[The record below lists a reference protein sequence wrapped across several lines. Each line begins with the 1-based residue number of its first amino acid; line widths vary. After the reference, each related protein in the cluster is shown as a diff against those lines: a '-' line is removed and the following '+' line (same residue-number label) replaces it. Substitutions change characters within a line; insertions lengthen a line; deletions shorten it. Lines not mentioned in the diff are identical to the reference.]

1 MKIVVEMPWGRNL
14 SKNHNRLGEQARR
27 NYKPDTLA
35 WMDRLGWEVKATMM
49 AFGCKRLNPPVV
61 VLVDFQYP
69 DGRKR
74 DDHNYYETICDAIKG
89 VVGVDDDLIRIST
102 GSIVVDP
109 SYPGFRIEIEEKED
123 GHGKPGRR

>member
-1 MKIVVEMPWGRNL
+1 MKITVEMPWGEDL

-27 NYKPDTLA
+27 NYKPQVLA

-49 AFGCKRLNPPVV
+49 AMGWKRLNPPVAV
-61 VLVDFQYP
+61 KVHFQYP

-74 DDHNYYETICDAIKG
+74 DDHNYYETICDALKG
-89 VVGVDDDLIRIST
+89 VVGVDDDQIRIST
-102 GSIVVDP
+102 GSIVIDP

-123 GHGKPGRR
+123 GDGKRECG